1 MIAVVQTDVWA
12 SAPYV
17 GAALHH
23 THVCVCERET
33 EREISE
39 MTMEKRLPLSAD
51 VRKRARECAII
62 PEGISDGL
70 S

>member
-23 THVCVCERET
+23 TRVCVCERDR
-33 EREISE
+33 ERESSE
-39 MTMEKRLPLSAD
+39 MEKLPLSAD